1 MEEGI
6 VKRGELGHGGH
17 FMVAVTGSGNSEYL
31 IRWTDS
37 TARRLNATWTAL
49 HIRNSAQDD
58 DGIGLERNF
67 ALVKELGA
75 ETISIVD
82 SDVAAC
88 IVRYARIKKS
98 TALVIGKADEGALAL
113 LGRRSIMGEIL
124 KESGDLDV
132 IILRGTMPLPHNGHH
147 PKRHGSKSFV
157 RGVGSATAGLLAVTI
172 LGLLAQPVLGY
183 RSVSILYLVTIIT
196 LPFVCSRSVV
206 FASAVMSALLWNY
219 LFIPPKMTFSIA
231 SLEDILM
238 FLAFFFSA
246 FVGGFLTSRL
256 KEKEMALSLKERR
269 MAFLYGFTRAISRVR
284 GIDEVARFTGEYL
297 LEHLGLHAAVYLRD
311 DVGGLESMATRG
323 VHTEAAT
330 CPGFEMG
337 LGERCFK
344 DNECINDG
352 DDRLY
357 LPLGSQESIL
367 GILYVTGNG
376 ERIIRGESREI
387 LATLAGNMALA
398 MERELLASQNERNKM
413 AAETARLSK
422 ILLNH
427 VSHELRTPLTTIKG
441 AVSGLLDG
449 NAAEDPGLRNDLLAE
464 TMIAANKLNVL
475 VEDLL
480 AMSRLEAGR
489 MSPHP
494 ELVYINELIGA
505 AQVSVGLDL
514 SDRTIIFDEAMKD
527 FEIYA
532 DPVLIMQVFR
542 NIIRNFVTYTN
553 PGATLHINANHG
565 PDFSVVSFADDGPG
579 VQERELPLLFDT
591 FYRGSGC
598 GGKLGSGLGL
608 SICRG
613 IIEVH
618 GGSIEAS
625 AGTEGGLLVTLKL
638 PKKGEA

>member
-323 VHTEAAT
+323 VHAEAAT

-449 NAAEDPGLRNDLLAE
+449 NAAEDPDLRNDLLAE

-527 FEIYA
+527 FEI
-532 DPVLIMQVFR
+532 
-542 NIIRNFVTYTN
+542 
-553 PGATLHINANHG
+553 
-565 PDFSVVSFADDGPG
+565 
-579 VQERELPLLFDT
+579 
-591 FYRGSGC
+591 
-598 GGKLGSGLGL
+598 
-608 SICRG
+608 
-613 IIEVH
+613 
-618 GGSIEAS
+618 
-625 AGTEGGLLVTLKL
+625 
-638 PKKGEA
+638 